1 MWLNKHEILKTFLTI
16 KNYPNLSAVLLKC
29 GKVAYYK

>member
-1 MWLNKHEILKTFLTI
+1 MKYLKHLTK

-29 GKVAYYK
+29 GKVADYK